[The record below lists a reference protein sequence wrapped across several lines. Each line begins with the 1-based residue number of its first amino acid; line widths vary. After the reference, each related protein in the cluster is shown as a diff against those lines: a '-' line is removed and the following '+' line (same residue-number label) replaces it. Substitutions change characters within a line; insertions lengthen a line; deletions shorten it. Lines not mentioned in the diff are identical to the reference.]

1 MKTLDMDMKKTFKKY
16 LFPVFCPRYNDGSS
30 GFLEKS
36 AVSEGTEVWEWTL
49 LEAFTLL
56 LDNPLTT

>member
-1 MKTLDMDMKKTFKKY
+1 MKKTFKKY